1 MRDYYALMLYDTSR
15 IQNDLLAA
23 MVKSTFSRVACLGLK
38 SDCRALA
45 QDLSKAHWCLE
56 APCFNSK
63 VGVTVLPPHGVAI
76 KIK

>member
-1 MRDYYALMLYDTSR
+1 MRQLYALMLSDTSR
-15 IQNDLLAA
+15 IQNNLLAA
-23 MVKSTFSRVACLGLK
+23 MVKSTFLRVACLGLK

-45 QDLSKAHWCLE
+45 EDLSKAHWCLK

-63 VGVTVLPPHGVAI
+63 AGIIVLPPHGVAV